1 MGSGGSQKVFAS
13 VKSYSQ
19 RGKLLTKT
27 ELQTLA
33 ESRDLDE
40 LITRIKNTKYSD
52 AVSKVNK
59 PFTAGK
65 IESALRS
72 ELAEIHYS
80 IAKTAGKS
88 DILDAYYLKFLISNL
103 KVILKG
109 KALGKS
115 QEEIEPHLNLH
126 AEELINQRDIIIKA
140 LTAKDL
146 EEAIA
151 SLSSIE
157 FGEEMAKAVTLYN
170 DKKNVQVF
178 DVLLDKI
185 LYQQLGRAMRNSRD
199 REIMRL
205 VGMDID
211 FYNVLSI
218 LRGKF
223 WGLDEDQIQNL
234 IVTHTP
240 SIPKDLLGK
249 MISSDSVRSVLDE
262 LSTTRYRDIIP
273 QTEDNMEAVST
284 FEHSFE
290 MAIYKA
296 VNRSFTKMFSFSTI
310 IGITK
315 LTSYE
320 VRNIAAIA
328 FAVEQKI
335 EPQTTMSRL
344 IVEQE
349 E

>member
-19 RGKLLTKT
+19 RGKLLSKA

-40 LITRIKNTKYSD
+40 LITRIKNTKYAD
-52 AVSKVNK
+52 AVSKITK
-59 PFTAGK
+59 PFTAAK

-72 ELAEIHYS
+72 ELADIHYS
-80 IAKTAGKS
+80 IAKTAGRS
-88 DILDAYYLKFLISNL
+88 AVLDAYYLRFIISNL
-103 KVILKG
+103 KLILKG
-109 KALGKS
+109 KALNRS
-115 QEEIEPHLNLH
+115 QEEIEQHLNLH
-126 AEELINQRDIIIKA
+126 AEELIGQRDIVLKA
-140 LTAKDL
+140 LVSKDL
-146 EEAIA
+146 EEAVS

-157 FGEEMAKAVTLYN
+157 FGEEMAKAVAVYN
-170 DKKNVQVF
+170 DKKNIQVF
-178 DVLLDKI
+178 DVFLDKI
-185 LYQQLGRAMRNSRD
+185 LYQQLGRAVRNTRD
-199 REIMRL
+199 RELIRL

-211 FYNVLSI
+211 FYNILSI

-223 WGLDEDQIQNL
+223 WGLDEEQIQHL

-240 SIPKDLLGK
+240 SIPRDLLGK
-249 MISSDSVRSVLDE
+249 MISSDSVKSIFDE
-262 LSTTRYRDIIP
+262 LATTRYRDLVP
-273 QTEDNMEAVST
+273 QTEDEIEAISQ

-296 VNRSFTKMFSFSTI
+296 VNRSFTKMFNFSTI
-310 IGITK
+310 VGITK
-315 LTSYE
+315 LTAYE

-335 EPQTTMSRL
+335 PPQTTMSRL

-349 E
+349 

>member
-19 RGKLLTKT
+19 RGKLLSKA

-40 LITRIKNTKYSD
+40 LITRIKNTKYAD
-52 AVSKVNK
+52 AVSKIAK
-59 PFTAGK
+59 PFTAAK

-72 ELAEIHYS
+72 ELADIHYS
-80 IAKTAGKS
+80 IAKTAGRS
-88 DILDAYYLKFLISNL
+88 AVLDAYYLRFIISNL
-103 KVILKG
+103 KLILKG
-109 KALGKS
+109 KALNRS
-115 QEEIEPHLNLH
+115 QEEIEQHLNLH
-126 AEELINQRDIIIKA
+126 AEELIGQRDIILKA
-140 LTAKDL
+140 LVSKDL
-146 EEAIA
+146 EEAVS

-157 FGEEMAKAVTLYN
+157 FGEEMTKAVAVYN
-170 DKKNVQVF
+170 DKKNIQIF
-178 DVLLDKI
+178 DVFLDKI
-185 LYQQLGRAMRNSRD
+185 LYQQLGRAVRNTRD
-199 REIMRL
+199 RELIRL

-211 FYNVLSI
+211 FYNILSI

-223 WGLDEDQIQNL
+223 WGLDEEQIQHL

-240 SIPKDLLGK
+240 SIPRDLLGK
-249 MISSDSVRSVLDE
+249 MISSDSVKSIFDE
-262 LSTTRYRDIIP
+262 LATTRYHDLVP
-273 QTEDNMEAVST
+273 QTEDEIEAISQ

-296 VNRSFTKMFSFSTI
+296 VNRSFTKMFNFSTI
-310 IGITK
+310 VGITK
-315 LTSYE
+315 LTAYE

-335 EPQTTMSRL
+335 PPQTTMSRL

-349 E
+349 